1 MKKLIIIIGIIFSL
15 IGGYSYYKMNNPI
28 KSDVDIDILINENT
42 YDDILDYKDGI
53 FLVKKDNKYLVIS
66 PDKKI
71 IDTHDYSYSEV
82 ILLNDYYYLYIEYDN
97 IYLKRNG
104 KLISKI
110 DSSLLE
116 NSYHDEN
123 AKYIYYS
130 NYNSYLEDG
139 IVNNYNYD
147 TKEISS
153 FWYNVNNGNIKKRF
167 TKEITPLKEEYYLVN
182 NDIES
187 YLLDIKN
194 DSIIKNNF
202 LIIDY
207 NKDYLIG
214 KKNNKEGITDYEG
227 NIIIN
232 FLYDKISL
240 TSKDNYFYYELKNEK
255 GIIDNKNNKIF
266 KGNYQN
272 IEVFKNY
279 LITYDN
285 NLLEIYDSALNKLDI
300 TYQTNNYIIKEEDNL
315 LIIELDD
322 QKIILKDNKVAFE
335 LEKEDQINLVNLNN
349 KLTNVVIKNTNLDK
363 TNTLTIYDKSLN
375 KINSYKLNIPLNSY
389 EITKVGKNTLK
400 LIYDDDKY
408 LYLDLTKEEILSNI
422 KYEVNILDD
431 KYLYYKENKKI
442 YLLDYNYSF
451 LISINALDI
460 KKIKDNYYKVL
471 EEDNTYNF
479 IKIK

>member
-15 IGGYSYYKMNNPI
+15 IGGYSYYKMNSPI
-28 KSDVDIDILINENT
+28 KSDVDIDILIDENT
-42 YDDILDYKDGI
+42 YDDILDYKDGM

>member
-1 MKKLIIIIGIIFSL
+1 MKKLIIIIGIIFFL

-28 KSDVDIDILINENT
+28 KSDVDIDILIDENT

-167 TKEITPLKEEYYLVN
+167 TKEITPLKEGYYLVN

>member
-28 KSDVDIDILINENT
+28 KSDVDIDILIDENT

-255 GIIDNKNNKIF
+255 GIIDNKNNKIL

-335 LEKEDQINLVNLNN
+335 LEKEDQINLVKLNN

-375 KINSYKLNIPLNSY
+375 KINSYKLNIPLNNY

-408 LYLDLTKEEILSNI
+408 LYLDLTKEEILSSV

>member
-28 KSDVDIDILINENT
+28 KSDVDIDILIDENT

-389 EITKVGKNTLK
+389 EIIKVGKNTLK

>member
-28 KSDVDIDILINENT
+28 KSDVDIDILIDENT

-194 DSIIKNNF
+194 DFIIKNNF